1 MQLAAFIVAIL
12 LIAVLMTD
20 TPYFFRYRSIRFLY
34 RSGLL
39 LFSRVFKT
47 NPKAY
52 NSNIPRW
59 KIEHWMAQAGFSS
72 PIAEEDGE
80 RRYLL
85 MEFIPTFSY
94 PIPLLMRAKVYWD
107 NAENNVIVR
116 GYATWT
122 YLLILVF
129 LIALFF
135 IPTQGQ
141 EYICFCAFLIIYLLW
156 SIAVY
161 INQQQRLHS
170 IGTKV
175 AEYVSTGESDS
186 ATENNYL
193 ARKAG

>member
-12 LIAVLMTD
+12 LIALLMTD

-47 NPKAY
+47 NPKTH

-59 KIEHWMAQAGFSS
+59 KIEHWMSQAGFSS
-72 PIAEEDGE
+72 PIAEDDGE

-122 YLLILVF
+122 YFLILVV

-141 EYICFCAFLIIYLLW
+141 EYICFSAFLVIYLLW
-156 SIAVY
+156 STAVY
-161 INQQQRLHS
+161 ISQQQRLHALS
-170 IGTKV
+170 TRV
-175 AEYVSTGESDS
+175 AEYLSAGEGDS
-186 ATENNYL
+186 ATEKAAL
-193 ARKAG
+193 TKKAG

>member
-12 LIAVLMTD
+12 LIALLMTD

-47 NPKAY
+47 NPKVY

-59 KIEHWMAQAGFSS
+59 KIEHWMAQAGFSL

-85 MEFIPTFSY
+85 TEFIPTFSY

-122 YLLILVF
+122 YFLILVV

-141 EYICFCAFLIIYLLW
+141 EYICFSAFLIMYLLW

-161 INQQQRLHS
+161 ISQQQRLYS
-170 IGTKV
+170 LGIKV
-175 AEYVSTGESDS
+175 AEYLSAGESNS
-186 ATENNYL
+186 ATENDAL